1 MAKEPIYEVLEK
13 RIKELEKEAAEH
25 KQVEEALR
33 ESEKKYRDLVENISD
48 VFANEN
54 GMMTYISPAIA
65 SVLGYS
71 PSEIIGKS
79 FTEFIYQED
88 LPRMKK
94 RFKEI
99 LSGKIQ
105 PSEYR
110 LLNKSGEIRW
120 ISASI
125 RPVFR
130 ENQVIGIQGVL
141 TDITEYKQAKE
152 ALREKT
158 HDLGKRVKELNC
170 LYSISRLLEKT
181 NISLEETLQETVD
194 LIPPSWQYPEITCA
208 RVILQDQTFT
218 TDNFN
223 ETVWKQACD
232 IMVHGE
238 RIGALEVIYLEE
250 RPGSDEG
257 PFLKEERSLI
267 NAIVERLG
275 KVIERKQAE
284 EALQKA
290 HNELERRVQERTAE
304 LAQANEELQAE
315 ITERKRSNEMLRR
328 SEESLAE
335 AQSMAHL
342 GSWDWDIVT
351 NELQWSDEIYRI
363 LGLTPQELEASYEV
377 LLNYVY
383 PGDRK
388 TVKKNLYE
396 ALHKN
401 KPYDIHY
408 RILLPNGTERIVHEH
423 AKIIVNDTGKHI
435 RMIGTVHDITEEKR
449 VEEALKKSEDEL
461 RHLSYQLLKAH
472 EEERKRIALELHDSL
487 GQSLSAIKYMV
498 EKVFHE
504 ISNKKTVNGFQL
516 LEPIVPVVQEA
527 VEEARRIQKNL
538 RPPLLDDLGI
548 LPTITWFCRE
558 FETIYPEI
566 RIQQEINV
574 HEDDVPDYL
583 KIIIFRIL
591 QEALNNI
598 AKHSQTKLVHLLF
611 KGSDGKIDLT
621 IKDDGAGFDPNQV
634 SSGEIFKRGFG
645 LASMKERAT
654 ISGGSLSIE
663 SQKGEGTTVRASWL
677 IH

>member
-257 PFLKEERSLI
+257 PFLKEE
-267 NAIVERLG
+267 
-275 KVIERKQAE
+275 
-284 EALQKA
+284 
-290 HNELERRVQERTAE
+290 
-304 LAQANEELQAE
+304 
-315 ITERKRSNEMLRR
+315 
-328 SEESLAE
+328 
-335 AQSMAHL
+335 
-342 GSWDWDIVT
+342 
-351 NELQWSDEIYRI
+351 
-363 LGLTPQELEASYEV
+363 
-377 LLNYVY
+377 
-383 PGDRK
+383 
-388 TVKKNLYE
+388 
-396 ALHKN
+396 
-401 KPYDIHY
+401 
-408 RILLPNGTERIVHEH
+408 
-423 AKIIVNDTGKHI
+423 
-435 RMIGTVHDITEEKR
+435 
-449 VEEALKKSEDEL
+449 
-461 RHLSYQLLKAH
+461 
-472 EEERKRIALELHDSL
+472 
-487 GQSLSAIKYMV
+487 
-498 EKVFHE
+498 
-504 ISNKKTVNGFQL
+504 
-516 LEPIVPVVQEA
+516 
-527 VEEARRIQKNL
+527 
-538 RPPLLDDLGI
+538 
-548 LPTITWFCRE
+548 
-558 FETIYPEI
+558 
-566 RIQQEINV
+566 
-574 HEDDVPDYL
+574 
-583 KIIIFRIL
+583 
-591 QEALNNI
+591 
-598 AKHSQTKLVHLLF
+598 
-611 KGSDGKIDLT
+611 
-621 IKDDGAGFDPNQV
+621 
-634 SSGEIFKRGFG
+634 
-645 LASMKERAT
+645 
-654 ISGGSLSIE
+654 
-663 SQKGEGTTVRASWL
+663 
-677 IH
+677 